1 MVDELQLYFGDDY
14 VINDF
19 ISLKHPRLNDIISM
33 GENDYFGMI
42 NLFTTIPSDI
52 KPFLYDNF
60 QIIWEDL
67 SEFECFLRFFWP
79 QITSAHSQRL
89 FRGLDFTQ
97 FQLEYNPNT
106 QEYFLYQYKDQNLV
120 VVDSR
125 IYMLISDALRL
136 MHGQKKKVEHA
147 ASKTVQRILIDDDR
161 AKQKRAAAKR
171 EKEGNKSSIL
181 PLVSALINC
190 SDFKY
195 GLEEIRQMPI
205 YAFMDSVS
213 RVQIVRNSTALL
225 QGCYS
230 GMIDTKKI
238 DKNELNFMREIK
250 KKP

>member
-1 MVDELQLYFGDDY
+1 MMDELKLFFGDDY
-14 VINDF
+14 VINNY
-19 ISLKHPRLNDIISM
+19 ISLKHPRINDIIDM
-33 GENDYFGMI
+33 GENEYFAMI
-42 NLFTTIPSDI
+42 HLFTTIPSDI

-60 QIIWEDL
+60 QIIWEDI

-79 QITSAHSQRL
+79 QVTSEYSQRL
-89 FRGLDFTQ
+89 FGDLDLTQ
-97 FQLEYNPNT
+97 FQVEFNPNT
-106 QEYFLYQYKDQNLV
+106 QEFFLYQYKNNELIV
-120 VVDSR
+120 IDSR

-136 MHGQKKKVEHA
+136 MHGQKKKAESA

-161 AKQKRAAAKR
+161 AKQKRAAEKR
-171 EKEGNKSSIL
+171 DKEGNKSSLL
-181 PLVSALINC
+181 PLISSLINC

-195 GLEEIRQMPI
+195 GLEEIRKMPI

-213 RVQIVRNSTALL
+213 RVQIIRNSTALL

-250 KKP
+250 KS

>member
-19 ISLKHPRLNDIISM
+19 IALRHPRLDDIISM
-33 GENDYFGMI
+33 GENEYFGMI

-60 QIIWEDL
+60 KIIWEDL

-79 QITSAHSQRL
+79 QMTSEYSQRL
-89 FRGLDFTQ
+89 FRDLDFTQ
-97 FQLEYNPNT
+97 FYVDYNQDT
-106 QEYFLYQYKDQNLV
+106 GEYFLFQYKGDDLI

-136 MHGQKKKVEHA
+136 MHGQKKKPEYA
-147 ASKTVQRILIDDDR
+147 ASKTVQQILIDDDR
-161 AKQKRAAAKR
+161 RKQKKAQLAR

-181 PLVSALINC
+181 PLVSSLINC

-195 GLEEIRQMPI
+195 GLEEIRKMPI

-238 DKNELNFMREIK
+238 DKSELNFMREIK